1 MIKFKN
7 YYLLLFGSIVLF
19 ILALTAKKDSIDVN
33 IGDTYYVMAYNHFYG
48 LLSFFL
54 VLFFILYGAFDLLKI
69 ILFKLISKIHIFG
82 SLFSILVLV
91 FPYSIF
97 NNPNDFPLFDN
108 LFYINIAL
116 VVSFLLFLI
125 LQLLFIMNIFVS
137 LIKKVKT
144 LSASR

>member
-1 MIKFKN
+1 MMKFKN

-19 ILALTAKKDSIDVN
+19 LLALTAKKKSIDIN

-48 LLSFFL
+48 LLSFL
-54 VLFFILYGAFDLLKI
+54 LLLFFILYSSFDLLKI
-69 ILFKLISKIHIFG
+69 MLYKLISKIHIFG
-82 SLFSILVLV
+82 SLFLILVLV

-108 LFYINIAL
+108 LFYINTIL

-144 LSASR
+144 LRASK

>member
-1 MIKFKN
+1 MKFKN

-19 ILALTAKKDSIDVN
+19 ILALTAKKESIDVN
-33 IGDTYYVMAYNHFYG
+33 IGDTYYVMAYNQFYG

-54 VLFFILYGAFDLLKI
+54 VFFFILYGAFDLLKI
-69 ILFKLISKIHIFG
+69 MLLKLLSKIHIFG

-108 LFYINIAL
+108 LLYINIAL

-144 LSASR
+144 LSASK